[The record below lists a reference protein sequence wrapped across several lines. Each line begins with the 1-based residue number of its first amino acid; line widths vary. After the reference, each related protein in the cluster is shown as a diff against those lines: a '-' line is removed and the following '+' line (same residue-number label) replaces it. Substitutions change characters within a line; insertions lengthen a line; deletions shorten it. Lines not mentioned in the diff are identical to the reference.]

1 MQETEPKR
9 VDLLALPEEAMA
21 EWRQH
26 PVTALLLR
34 HLQAEISRAKDET
47 AMQVFLGQSDRAPAY
62 AGIAHA
68 YMALLDDVSKPRV
81 KPPEDTQDSTFV
93 DPARRRVNG
102 R

>member
-1 MQETEPKR
+1 
-9 VDLLALPEEAMA
+9 
-21 EWRQH
+21 
-26 PVTALLLR
+26 
-34 HLQAEISRAKDET
+34 
-47 AMQVFLGQSDRAPAY
+47 MQVFLGQSDRAPAY

-81 KPPEDTQDSTFV
+81 KPAEDTQDSTFV